1 MKNKNKINTN
11 KGFSLIEIIV
21 AVAILAIIVLPLL
34 NAFVTSSKLNA
45 RSKTKLQAIE
55 TAKNIMEEM
64 KGRNLADILRLA
76 NPDISTDSVFGN
88 SAFDELEFDSSTNK
102 YVVAANKTL
111 RSNPATGK
119 YDFYPKQSGRYYFFL
134 KDITKGNYSANA
146 LITVSKSAISLDNL
160 SKITPINTDR
170 DILIDST
177 ITKEEVVDKMKNDAS
192 LPDAVRKTVSTS
204 NLRRE
209 IKIDIEAGSIS
220 AVSTYFNYYI
230 NGVTGPI
237 DNVSDLKTDTSDS
250 TKDELRSIYIF
261 LEPWANAAGDDK
273 IVINN
278 PSNKKVNVYIVKQN
292 AAGLATGRV
301 NLQVKDGSLNFTVK
315 SPTKIFTNISAANL
329 SYRYYRDGMPLSPS
343 TIDVQ
348 TTLVDSKST
357 DEVNSLARLYDIE
370 VKVFKKDVDVNN
382 IESAEP
388 LVTLTGGMS
397 N

>member
-192 LPDAVRKTVSTS
+192 LPDAVRKTVSTG

-230 NGVTGPI
+230 NGITDPI

-250 TKDELRSIYIF
+250 TKEELRSIYIF

-370 VKVFKKDVDVNN
+370 VKVFGNDVDVNN